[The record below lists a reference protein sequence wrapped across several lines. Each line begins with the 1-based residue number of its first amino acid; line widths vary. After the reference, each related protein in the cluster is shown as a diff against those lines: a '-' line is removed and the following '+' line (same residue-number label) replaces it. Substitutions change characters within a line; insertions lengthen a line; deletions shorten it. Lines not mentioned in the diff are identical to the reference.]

1 MYRGPCHTYK
11 VQRLSESTSYKFCIQ
26 ACNEAGEGPLSQ
38 EYIFT
43 TPKSV
48 PAALKGK
55 DAATLFVCLFVFEAV
70 NVVGSMGSVERDG
83 KLVVVV
89 LHYSWSMWSAKQFSK
104 CR

>member
-1 MYRGPCHTYK
+1 

-38 EYIFT
+38 EYVFT

-55 DAATLFVCLFVFEAV
+55 GAFIFIGR
-70 NVVGSMGSVERDG
+70 VG
-83 KLVVVV
+83 
-89 LHYSWSMWSAKQFSK
+89 A
-104 CR
+104 